1 MKKFYRKRSDLVHK
15 GIKNITDIDIV
26 ILEADFN
33 FLVYRLIRMTS
44 KYNKMEEKS
53 HEKDKEGIDDYI
65 KKLKFYGL
73 KCS

>member
-65 KKLKFYGL
+65 KKWKFYGL